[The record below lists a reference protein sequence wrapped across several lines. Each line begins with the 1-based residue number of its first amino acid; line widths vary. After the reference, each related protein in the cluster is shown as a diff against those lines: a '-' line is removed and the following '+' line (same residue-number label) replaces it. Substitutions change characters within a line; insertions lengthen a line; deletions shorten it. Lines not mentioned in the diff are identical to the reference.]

1 MGSLIF
7 LVLGLVTFIYGV
19 KEDDIRI
26 IFGMMLMGLAIA
38 AGTPSYSTY
47 LCEDT
52 EGVVTVQK
60 TAKRRWTLSNGVSY
74 HSRDFHDKCENVPP
88 PGLLDAEPL
97 SSQSK
102 GGSQ

>member
-19 KEDDIRI
+19 ARDDIRI
-26 IFGMMLMGLAIA
+26 FLGITLMGLAIA

-52 EGVVTVQK
+52 EGVVTAQK
-60 TAKRRWTLSNGVSY
+60 TAKRRWTLSNGESY
-74 HSRDFHDKCENVPP
+74 HSRDFHDKCVNVPP

-97 SSQSK
+97 VS
-102 GGSQ
+102 GSEP